1 VDDDDVAEG
10 TGEFYARLAGHAR
23 RIANRQEDVN
33 IASFQA

>member
-23 RIANRQEDVN
+23 RIANRQEGVN